1 MRTCPKC
8 SAIIKHNRAS
18 RCPECGYLLPRER
31 KTVGNHEIR
40 NSREA
45 AAPVKAAKKPKSGR
59 RSKEK
64 EPRQPKAARKS
75 DRIRITPDMERS
87 NGDDSYDGYYDDVL
101 PADDGEYRQGLD
113 RKTAMN
119 IVYLLIGVAV
129 VVGICIAMLYF
140 L

>member
-1 MRTCPKC
+1 MNTCPKC
-8 SAIIKHNRAS
+8 GAKVKSARAA

-31 KTVGNHEIR
+31 KAVGSHEIR

-87 NGDDSYDGYYDDVL
+87 NGDDTYDGYYDDVL

>member
-1 MRTCPKC
+1 
-8 SAIIKHNRAS
+8 
-18 RCPECGYLLPRER
+18 
-31 KTVGNHEIR
+31 
-40 NSREA
+40 
-45 AAPVKAAKKPKSGR
+45 
-59 RSKEK
+59 
-64 EPRQPKAARKS
+64 
-75 DRIRITPDMERS
+75 MERS

-119 IVYLLIGVAV
+119 IVYLLVGVAV